1 MKVIELWPLDSVGDK
16 TRRQIASLSKW
27 INGVA
32 VTCTSL
38 ILLCTI
44 LLVFADDRDN
54 GLAFIRSIFDELFT
68 TWNKILFVIF
78 KMTISLVSFQLS
90 APTYQAIYSAR
101 HLTFQMKLC
110 KLFITSLSSI
120 SGDAEDNL
128 IYDEC
133 YQEEI
138 EARLY
143 VIIRRHC
150 DFLA

>member
-1 MKVIELWPLDSVGDK
+1 VIELWPLDSVGDE

-38 ILLCTI
+38 ILLSYPI
-44 LLVFADDRDN
+44 
-54 GLAFIRSIFDELFT
+54 IRSIFDELFT
-68 TWNKILFVIF
+68 TWSKILSVIF
-78 KMTISLVSFQLS
+78 KMTIPLVSFQLS